1 MARMGM
7 ALVWL
12 PMHDFEIDVY
22 KLASVQVLDSFMQMM
37 NENSNVEVMLEF
49 RKENPLCP
57 TLALTS
63 RTFDCS
69 LLFVESKMTL
79 IYLNRLSGLG
89 GVEYIEP
96 IMVEELGSSELD
108 GGVAEDKLEVVLLEN
123 RGAALLPYSSYH
135 TL

>member
-1 MARMGM
+1 MGM

-79 IYLNRLSGLG
+79 LKPFIRAWWCRIYRAYYGRRTGFFGAGWRCSRGQIGGSPTGEQGSRFAPLQQLSYSL
-89 GVEYIEP
+89 
-96 IMVEELGSSELD
+96 IML
-108 GGVAEDKLEVVLLEN
+108 
-123 RGAALLPYSSYH
+123 
-135 TL
+135 